1 MLDELRKL
9 GMVVEVDHGKTMLRE
24 PCAVATAGVPLTP
37 EQARILVK
45 LDRKTINFTINMLC
59 KWEDGEYEEF

>member
-9 GMVVEVDHGKTMLRE
+9 GMIVEVENGKVVLRE
-24 PCAVATAGVPLTP
+24 PMKVAEEGVPITP

-45 LDRKTINFTINMLC
+45 LDRKIINFTITLLC
-59 KWEDGEYEEF
+59 KWEDGEFEEL